1 MTLSRDTLTPPTQGA
16 SAAATCILDDATRE
30 DLRATW
36 GSVWE
41 VETEDGESVVFRK
54 PSPQEYRRFKAT
66 ALDENKRMHAD
77 ENLARDVVVFP
88 DPKSAEFKSLFER
101 LPALPTSLSKA
112 ILKAAGYVEGLEAR
126 KL

>member
-1 MTLSRDTLTPPTQGA
+1 MPTPI
-16 SAAATCILDDATRE
+16 ILDDDKRNE
-30 DLRATW
+30 LRGTF

-41 VETEDGESVVFRK
+41 VETDDGDSVVFRK
-54 PSPQEYRRFKAT
+54 PTPQEYRRFKAT

-88 DPKSAEFKSLFER
+88 DPKSAEFRELFDR

-112 ILKAAGYVEGLEAR
+112 ILKSAGYVEGLEAR